1 MRLIGLAVILA
12 VGLSLAP
19 LAAEAQQAGKVPLV
33 GRLSPTN
40 PSADAPIRAGFQQGL
55 RDLGWV
61 EGQNIAIE
69 YRYAEGKVD
78 RFPELAAELVAL
90 KVDLIIAASTAGAV
104 AAKRATGTIPIVM
117 ITLGGQDTVASGLIA
132 SLARPGRNLTGVIG
146 LGEELGTKRLQ
157 LLREAVPSVN
167 RVAVLANPADPEA
180 GPAVKVLETAARTM
194 GIQARVLEARDPS
207 GFENAFQVMTSRG
220 VGGLI
225 VLESIIFVTH
235 RRRIVELAAKSR
247 LPTMYPTREFV
258 TDGGL
263 LFYGTALPDMHRR
276 AAYYVDRIL
285 KGAKPADLPVEQPT
299 KFELVINLKTA
310 KALGLTIP
318 QTILLQADQVI
329 D

>member
-1 MRLIGLAVILA
+1 MRLIGLAVVLSATLA
-12 VGLSLAP
+12 LAP
-19 LAAEAQQAGKVPLV
+19 LAAEAQQVGKVPLV

-146 LGEELGTKRLQ
+146 LGEELGMKRLQ
-157 LLREAVPSVN
+157 LLREAV
-167 RVAVLANPADPEA
+167 
-180 GPAVKVLETAARTM
+180 
-194 GIQARVLEARDPS
+194 
-207 GFENAFQVMTSRG
+207 
-220 VGGLI
+220 
-225 VLESIIFVTH
+225 
-235 RRRIVELAAKSR
+235 
-247 LPTMYPTREFV
+247 
-258 TDGGL
+258 
-263 LFYGTALPDMHRR
+263 
-276 AAYYVDRIL
+276 
-285 KGAKPADLPVEQPT
+285 
-299 KFELVINLKTA
+299 
-310 KALGLTIP
+310 
-318 QTILLQADQVI
+318 
-329 D
+329 